1 LQPTLSRR
9 IEEFLR
15 RKKIDEETAQKA
27 GEIALDDAKPLKD
40 NVYKVG
46 MSKSLIQRAA
56 HICLV
61 DPLAAKSV
69 ASSRVCHGKIPCVFS
84 L

>member
-1 LQPTLSRR
+1 MQPTLSRR

-46 MSKSLIQRAA
+46 MSKSLIQRA
-56 HICLV
+56 L
-61 DPLAAKSV
+61 LTSV
-69 ASSRVCHGKIPCVFS
+69 
-84 L
+84 